1 MDDDF
6 LKSIMDYYAPHEIV
20 ELLDIEDSTYL
31 NLLQF
36 LEEELNDNIEQIKE
50 DMNYDPCN

>member
-1 MDDDF
+1 
-6 LKSIMDYYAPHEIV
+6 MDYYAPHEIV